1 VGGPLFLEVPLT
13 DGLHYHTEVIFMAKY
28 VVSMLFITIIAIFLT
43 SGCYSG
49 KGPLLVIGDTQGS
62 SSSADDDS
70 NTSTT
75 DKDSK

>member
-1 VGGPLFLEVPLT
+1 VGSPLFLEVSLT

-49 KGPLLVIGDTQGS
+49 KGPLVVIGDTKGN

-70 NTSTT
+70 NTSTK